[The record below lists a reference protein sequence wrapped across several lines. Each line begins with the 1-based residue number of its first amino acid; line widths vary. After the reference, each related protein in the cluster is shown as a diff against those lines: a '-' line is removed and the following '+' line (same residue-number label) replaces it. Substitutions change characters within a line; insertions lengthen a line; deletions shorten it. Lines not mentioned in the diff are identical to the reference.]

1 MIEMG
6 WLQKPNKA
14 YQLISIMLQK
24 TPRNCSFLAV
34 S

>member
-6 WLQKPNKA
+6 WLQKPNVA
-14 YQLISIMLQK
+14 YQPISKILQK